1 MKTDALTPKQYLSD
15 EGYGTGTNYT
25 TGLVV
30 ELMKGY
36 HAAQLEAGIKAK
48 CKWQGSDYQQ
58 FPECLPFGEYVQIQ
72 APCTYTYCPFC
83 GKEIERETI
92 IVNEP

>member
-1 MKTDALTPKQYLSD
+1 MKSLKKIVEEITGAKYASDVILVADAVNIA
-15 EGYGTGTNYT
+15 EA
-25 TGLVV
+25 
-30 ELMKGY
+30 Y
-36 HAAQLEAGIKAK
+36 HAAKLEAGIKAK